1 MCTWILLIKILHFYT
16 VQMVPINCIA
26 AKNSCLDHIQYFTTK
41 IQNIF
46 REIQFWLKT
55 NFPWTQA
62 LLSGWDWIS
71 KEEEFFRLISRIR
84 NSLRVSERGGRSES
98 CIYNPRI
105 ILTTNKQIQNENES
119 WNFKLSYHDDEIME
133 QHRKEIYCNT
143 LN

>member
-16 VQMVPINCIA
+16 VEMVPINCIA
-26 AKNSCLDHIQYFTTK
+26 AKINVEITFNISLQKFRIFLEKFSFDWK
-41 IQNIF
+41 PIF
-46 REIQFWLKT
+46 REHKHCYQVEIEFQKRK
-55 NFPWTQA
+55 NF
-62 LLSGWDWIS
+62 SDW
-71 KEEEFFRLISRIR
+71 FHA
-84 NSLRVSERGGRSES
+84 SEIVWEYQRGGRSES